1 MLIYFYVKLYFK
13 RYYFLLSLFKI
24 NFYSK
29 FENNILQMSDSISS
43 TVGYAFGGF
52 AGFLVVC
59 VVVGCIRKKMAG
71 EQPQVMVTNM
81 YNQSNG

>member
-1 MLIYFYVKLYFK
+1 
-13 RYYFLLSLFKI
+13 
-24 NFYSK
+24 
-29 FENNILQMSDSISS
+29 MSDSISS

-52 AGFLVVC
+52 AGFLVIC